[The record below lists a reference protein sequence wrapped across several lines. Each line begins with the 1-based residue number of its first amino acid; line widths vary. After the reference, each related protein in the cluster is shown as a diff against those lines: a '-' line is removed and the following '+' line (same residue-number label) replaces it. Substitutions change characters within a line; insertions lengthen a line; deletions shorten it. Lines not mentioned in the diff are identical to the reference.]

1 MRRERET
8 VGGQNSAGTVVP
20 PLTMA
25 RSSLAYTVRSLEAT
39 VSQTDDTGR

>member
-8 VGGQNSAGTVVP
+8 AGDQNSAGTAVP
-20 PLTMA
+20 PLTVV
-25 RSSLAYTVRSLEAT
+25 RSSLTYMVRSLEAM